1 MIAHVTHRRPPR
13 RRRPPNGGCRGAS
26 RSRRLTHREHLPGE
40 CDEVTDGVTETGA
53 EVTAED
59 VRDDEATRPGD
70 ATPPTGRVPEAAPP
84 GTTAAGLPQR
94 SPRGGDGA
102 RTVEH
107 IVEDLMVR
115 LAAAEHARDTAE
127 RRADALA
134 ATLEEARSR
143 PAETFGMRADKVL
156 RMAEHEAAMR
166 RRGAEVEAAQL
177 VDAARDE
184 AARMVDE
191 ARAEVDRLRAAGA
204 AARRDSELV
213 ADTAASMHAHVS
225 GLRSSVRDEI
235 ARLHA
240 MPGAELG
247 RLDAPARAS
256 RGADQGERVRRP
268 VGGPA
273 HALRTGETAGPD
285 EVPDAVAAD
294 AVADRDEA
302 AALPAVVLPE
312 QRDAEPSPAAAPASS
327 AAGSEGSAQRTS

>member
-1 MIAHVTHRRPPR
+1 M
-13 RRRPPNGGCRGAS
+13 
-26 RSRRLTHREHLPGE
+26 
-40 CDEVTDGVTETGA
+40 TDGVTETGA

-70 ATPPTGRVPEAAPP
+70 ATPPTGRVPDAARP

-134 ATLEEARSR
+134 ATLEEIRSR

-166 RRGAEVEAAQL
+166 RRTAEIEAAQL

-184 AARMVDE
+184 AARMVDD

-240 MPGAELG
+240 MLGAELG
-247 RLDAPARAS
+247 RLDTPARTP
-256 RGADQGERVRRP
+256 RGADRAERVRRP
-268 VGGPA
+268 AVSPA

-285 EVPDAVAAD
+285 EAPGAG
-294 AVADRDEA
+294 AVADRDEE

-312 QRDAEPSPAAAPASS
+312 QRDAEPSPAAAGVSS
-327 AAGSEGSAQRTS
+327 TADSEGSAQQTS

>member
-1 MIAHVTHRRPPR
+1 M
-13 RRRPPNGGCRGAS
+13 
-26 RSRRLTHREHLPGE
+26 
-40 CDEVTDGVTETGA
+40 TDGVTETGA

-70 ATPPTGRVPEAAPP
+70 ATPPTGRVPDAARP

-134 ATLEEARSR
+134 ATLEEIRSR

-166 RRGAEVEAAQL
+166 RRTAEIEAAQL

-184 AARMVDE
+184 AARMVDD

-240 MPGAELG
+240 MLGAELG
-247 RLDAPARAS
+247 RLDTPARTP
-256 RGADQGERVRRP
+256 RGAERVRRP

-285 EVPDAVAAD
+285 EAPAAD
-294 AVADRDEA
+294 GVADRDEE

-312 QRDAEPSPAAAPASS
+312 QRDAEPSPAAAGVPSTAD
-327 AAGSEGSAQRTS
+327 SEGSAQQTS

>member
-1 MIAHVTHRRPPR
+1 M
-13 RRRPPNGGCRGAS
+13 
-26 RSRRLTHREHLPGE
+26 
-40 CDEVTDGVTETGA
+40 TDGVTETGA

-70 ATPPTGRVPEAAPP
+70 ATPPTGRVPDAARP

-134 ATLEEARSR
+134 ATLEEIRSR

-166 RRGAEVEAAQL
+166 RRTAEIEAAQL

-184 AARMVDE
+184 AARMVDD

-240 MPGAELG
+240 MLGAELG
-247 RLDAPARAS
+247 RLDTPARTPP
-256 RGADQGERVRRP
+256 GRRP
-268 VGGPA
+268 GRAGPA
-273 HALRTGETAGPD
+273 PGGRPGARAAHRGDRRAGRGPRRRRGPGRGSRAPGGGAAGAAGRRTVTGRRRRLLHRRFRGQRAADVLSRDRCGRPTGRVVGTERAPSG
-285 EVPDAVAAD
+285 DAVP
-294 AVADRDEA
+294 RC
-302 AALPAVVLPE
+302 LPST
-312 QRDAEPSPAAAPASS
+312 Q
-327 AAGSEGSAQRTS
+327 